1 MNQPDEDVNSPPR
14 TIRDEGT
21 IASNVSNVTGASIDN
36 TLTDLP
42 ASSAIGIGQPKT
54 PPSRVL
60 IMPSEELMED
70 GYDSDH
76 QRGPFIQDGVADE
89 AYHNMDEVAPEAPI
103 EAIPVPDEEGGEEV
117 PVAVEADQ
125 VLDAA
130 TINGMKVVELREE
143 LKKRGIKVTG
153 KKAELQTR
161 LLEGVL
167 AGVEILAARPVEES
181 DNSAGDAF
189 HPGAYWKLL
198 EPSGPAVNESEM
210 TIDGVRFRE
219 PTMPAEEHE
228 LNRDDRPKKRNYSE
242 IFDRAPFT
250 RSALLPVRNSNGTLK
265 RKNTGEYVYA
275 MQVTTV
281 TVPDLEYLFA
291 IGIDFESEPPDW
303 FNIYFPKDRV
313 KGTHPKAVTMDE
325 FTAWAN
331 IKAMIANAGIRGVG
345 IVVL

>member
-1 MNQPDEDVNSPPR
+1 MC
-14 TIRDEGT
+14 IRD
-21 IASNVSNVTGASIDN
+21 
-36 TLTDLP
+36 
-42 ASSAIGIGQPKT
+42 
-54 PPSRVL
+54 
-60 IMPSEELMED
+60 
-70 GYDSDH
+70 
-76 QRGPFIQDGVADE
+76 RGE
-89 AYHNMDEVAPEAPI
+89 EAPV
-103 EAIPVPDEEGGEEV
+103 AEEV
-117 PVAVEADQ
+117 DQ

-167 AGVEILAARPVEES
+167 AGVEVLADRPVEES
-181 DNSAGDAF
+181 NNSAGDAF

-198 EPSGPAVNESEM
+198 EPSGPAVNEAEM

-291 IGIDFESEPPDW
+291 IGIDFESEPPDLSL
-303 FNIYFPKDRV
+303 I
-313 KGTHPKAVTMDE
+313 H
-325 FTAWAN
+325 
-331 IKAMIANAGIRGVG
+331 I
-345 IVVL
+345 